1 MAANEPELQQDLLH
15 RVLTVSR
22 HLGASTDLNEIL
34 AVIIDTMRDGLDAER
49 ATVFE
54 YDPKADELFTF
65 VAHGFE
71 REAGEDYAG
80 GTREIRIPATKG
92 IAGDC
97 VQQRAIINVPDAY
110 DDPRFNR
117 EVDKQTGFRTRS
129 VLAIPLITHDNELAG
144 VAQVLNKRGGA
155 FTDEDEQIASALAAH
170 AAIAMKRGRLIE
182 DRLVREKLER
192 DLALAREIQ
201 QSTFPTELPYLEDFD
216 LAAWSEPA
224 DQTGGDAYDI
234 IGLRGAIADA
244 AVNAGPATN
253 GNEPA
258 SRAYLLMA
266 DATGHG
272 VGPALSA
279 TQVRSM
285 LRMGVRIG
293 AGLSDIARHMNEQL
307 GEDLPPGRFV
317 TTWFGELNVA
327 ESTLSTL
334 SAGQA
339 PLFWYHAAEQTFED
353 IPADTVPLGVLDDLD
368 VDSPRTIK
376 LQPGDLFIVFSDGIY
391 EAAPEQRTD
400 QFGTDRT
407 LEIIRA
413 HAGESAAAI
422 IDAVRDA
429 VMCFTGGIAPDDDRT
444 AIVLKRLAESEC

>member
-1 MAANEPELQQDLLH
+1 MAANDGQLNQDLLQ

-22 HLGASTDLNEIL
+22 HLGASADLNEIL

-54 YDPKADELFTF
+54 FDPKTDELFTF
-65 VAHGFE
+65 VAHGLG
-71 REAGEDYAG
+71 RSAGEDGEPGAE
-80 GTREIRIPATKG
+80 EIRVPANKG

-97 VQQRAIINVPDAY
+97 VQQRAMINVPDAY
-110 DDPRFNR
+110 ADDRFNR

-129 VLAIPLITHDNELAG
+129 ILAIPLITHDHELAG

-155 FTDEDEQIASALAAH
+155 FTEADEEIASALAAH
-170 AAIAMKRGRLIE
+170 AAVAMKRGRLIE

-201 QSTFPTELPYLEDFD
+201 QSTFPTELPSLDGFD

-234 IGLRGAIADA
+234 IGLRGAITDA
-244 AVNAGPATN
+244 SVDSAAATS
-253 GNEPA
+253 GRESA
-258 SRAYLLMA
+258 ARAYLLMA

-293 AGLSDIARHMNEQL
+293 ASLTQIARHMNEQL
-307 GEDLPPGRFV
+307 GEDLPAGRFV
-317 TTWFGELNVA
+317 TTWFGELDVT
-327 ESTLSTL
+327 SSQLRTL

-339 PLFWYHAAEQTFED
+339 PLFWYHAKDDHFEG
-353 IPADTVPLGVLDDLD
+353 ISADSVPLGVMDDLEID
-368 VDSPRTIK
+368 APRT
-376 LQPGDLFIVFSDGIY
+376 LTLEPGDLFIVFSDGIY
-391 EAAPEQRTD
+391 EAAAPDRSE
-400 QFGTDRT
+400 QFGVDRT
-407 LEIIRA
+407 LEIVRKSA
-413 HAGESAAAI
+413 SRSAATI

-429 VMCFTGGIAPDDDRT
+429 VLRFTQGAPPDDDRT
-444 AIVLKRLAESEC
+444 AIILKKTD